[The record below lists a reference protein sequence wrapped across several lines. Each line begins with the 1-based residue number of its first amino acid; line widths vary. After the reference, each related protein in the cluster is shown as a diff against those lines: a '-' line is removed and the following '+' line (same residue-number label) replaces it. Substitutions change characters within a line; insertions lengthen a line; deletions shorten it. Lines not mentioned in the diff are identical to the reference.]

1 MKTKIQIIS
10 IFGNVLFEFEK
21 DNNTIK
27 DTVEEAVKNRANL
40 YGANLDR
47 ANLYRANLDGANL
60 NGANLDGANLNGANL
75 YGANLYRA
83 SLDRASLYGA
93 NLNGANLDG
102 ANLDGASLKRVST
115 LNSILPEGGLIVW
128 KKLANNL
135 IAKLLIPAKAK
146 RVNAIGSRKCRFEF
160 ALVIAIYDGKKK
172 VKEGYGTYSSEFIY
186 RVGETVYP
194 DSFNP
199 SPLVEC
205 SNGIHAFI
213 TKLEAIEY
221 N

>member
-146 RVNAIGSRKCRFEF
+146 RDRKS
-160 ALVIAIYDGKKK
+160 V
-172 VKEGYGTYSSEFIY
+172 V
-186 RVGETVYP
+186 
-194 DSFNP
+194 
-199 SPLVEC
+199 
-205 SNGIHAFI
+205 
-213 TKLEAIEY
+213 
-221 N
+221 